1 MRKPLAATSNTLPVL
16 ASIGKKPM
24 KLRERLRRRPQPRPV
39 IVMENSDFQRLADS
53 PRGTRLALFP
63 ISLSQDIAKGDSVY
77 AEGASR
83 KTVLREGRQYRV
95 GAVVHRIESVIDPD
109 TNDRRISIV
118 VEHTILMLTEEDLKR
133 LPRPGHIQFDR

>member
-1 MRKPLAATSNTLPVL
+1 
-16 ASIGKKPM
+16 M
-24 KLRERLRRRPQPRPV
+24 KLRERLQSRPQSRPV
-39 IVMENSDFQRLADS
+39 IVMENSDFQRLSDS
-53 PRGTRLALFP
+53 PRGTRLALSP